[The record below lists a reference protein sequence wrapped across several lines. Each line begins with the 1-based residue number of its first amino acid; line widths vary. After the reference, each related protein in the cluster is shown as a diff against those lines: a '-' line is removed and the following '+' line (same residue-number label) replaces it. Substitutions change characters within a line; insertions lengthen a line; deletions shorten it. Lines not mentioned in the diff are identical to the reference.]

1 MLLDSG
7 DVEERTKTLFIY
19 AGSLNNDVGGVCY
32 EPGREG
38 LEQGRNRSGT
48 CPLAQICMGE

>member
-38 LEQGRNRSGT
+38 LEQGRNSSGT